1 MHHVHIH
8 MVLQQ
13 KTSDGYTSATDWKR
27 LRRDVSAVMESH
39 TGKVRRDASAVME
52 SHTGKAYRLL
62 AAKRSTLHQLQTNHW
77 IISFSEIR
85 VAEQTWKL

>member
-1 MHHVHIH
+1 MESHTGKV
-8 MVLQQ
+8 
-13 KTSDGYTSATDWKR
+13 
-27 LRRDVSAVMESH
+27 RRDGSAVMESH
-39 TGKVRRDASAVME
+39 TGKVRRDGSAVMESHTGKVRRDGSAVME

-62 AAKRSTLHQLQTNHW
+62 AAKQSTLHQLQTNHW